1 MFGGEFS
8 VKSAVRATI
17 SSWML
22 EIFSREELPISLVL
36 LILLV
41 VDLLLL
47 LPAWV
52 EGGEE
57 DIILLEVELKP
68 LDENVVE
75 EGG

>member
-1 MFGGEFS
+1 MS

-22 EIFSREELPISLVL
+22 EIFNREEWPMSLVL
-36 LILLV
+36 LLV
-41 VDLLLL
+41 VGLLLL

-68 LDENVVE
+68 LDDENVVK